1 MTPVFATTGATGV
14 VGGGVARGLAAAGI
28 EQRLIVRSPDRTP
41 ALPGA
46 EFAQASYGDT
56 DRALRALRGI
66 DTVFMV
72 SGAEDPN
79 RLADHLT
86 FVDAAAAAGVRRI
99 VYTSFVDAGP
109 AATFLLARDHWHTE
123 QHIRSTGMAFTF
135 LRDNLY
141 ADLLTEFAGPEGV
154 LRGPAAGGRVAA
166 VARADVIDVALVALR
181 AAAAVAASGD
191 RTRHDNATYALTGPQ
206 ALTLDEVAE
215 IISRATGRPTRYEP
229 ETIDQAYA
237 SRSGV
242 GAASWQVD
250 AWVST
255 YTAIAAGELAEVTD
269 DVPRLTG
276 HPATSLRQLLR
287 GS

>member
-72 SGAEDPN
+72 SGAEDPE
-79 RLADHLT
+79 RLADHLA

-109 AATFLLARDHWHTE
+109 ASTFLLARDHWHTE

-141 ADLLTEFAGPEGV
+141 ADLLTEFAGPDRV
-154 LRGPAAGGRVAA
+154 LRGPAAGSPRSPVPTSSTWRWSHCGPPPRWP
-166 VARADVIDVALVALR
+166 RPRIGPSTTTR
-181 AAAAVAASGD
+181 
-191 RTRHDNATYALTGPQ
+191 RTR
-206 ALTLDEVAE
+206 
-215 IISRATGRPTRYEP
+215 
-229 ETIDQAYA
+229 
-237 SRSGV
+237 
-242 GAASWQVD
+242 
-250 AWVST
+250 
-255 YTAIAAGELAEVTD
+255 
-269 DVPRLTG
+269 
-276 HPATSLRQLLR
+276 
-287 GS
+287 